1 MSFRILG
8 ASKILICPF
17 TFNPKLYLFQENV
30 IPSHFFVPEIALL
43 SLTLVLTSVMV
54 MHLKANCPASS
65 LCQVQYLQPRLAR
78 QRSLQADQL
87 ATPSVSS
94 ASILP
99 RVLKL
104 TSGHRNEGILP
115 PGVTV
120 GADVVVVVEI
130 SLQFLDPDTALVSA
144 TLNLTSVMV
153 THLKE
158 YWPAFS

>member
-1 MSFRILG
+1 M
-8 ASKILICPF
+8 
-17 TFNPKLYLFQENV
+17 
-30 IPSHFFVPEIALL
+30 

-54 MHLKANCPASS
+54 MHLNANWPASS

-78 QRSLQADQL
+78 QRSLHADQL
-87 ATPSVSS
+87 ATSSVSS

-104 TSGHRNEGILP
+104 TSGHRKEGILML
-115 PGVTV
+115 GVTV
-120 GADVVVVVEI
+120 GTDVVDVEM
-130 SLQFLDPDTALVSA
+130 SLQFFDPDTALVSA
-144 TLNLTSVMV
+144 TLKFTSVIV